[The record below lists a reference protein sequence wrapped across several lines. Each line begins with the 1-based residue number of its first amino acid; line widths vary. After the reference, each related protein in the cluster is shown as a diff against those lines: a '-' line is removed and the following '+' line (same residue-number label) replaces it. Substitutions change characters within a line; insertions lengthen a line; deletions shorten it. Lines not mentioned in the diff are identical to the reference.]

1 MAREIVSTLTSKGQ
15 ITIPIEIRRQLG
27 LETGSKLAFVVEKDG
42 TVRVKPATYPTIES
56 LRGIAGCMR
65 TPMSWEEVEDVVEE
79 ERAVEIARKLQ

>member
-27 LETGSKLAFVVEKDG
+27 LETGSKLAFMVEEDG